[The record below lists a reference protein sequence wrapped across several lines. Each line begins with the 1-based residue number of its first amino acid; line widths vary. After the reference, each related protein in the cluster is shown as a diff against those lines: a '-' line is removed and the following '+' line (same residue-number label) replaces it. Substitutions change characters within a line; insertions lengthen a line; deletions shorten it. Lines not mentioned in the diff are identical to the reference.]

1 MSTYQVNQIADWFL
15 ASIDREAGDTWGVKF
30 QVFLLLFFHPRF
42 VGWDRLAT
50 INSII
55 NPDFIARLPTITP
68 IAPSRK

>member
-42 VGWDRLAT
+42 VGWDRC
-50 INSII
+50 
-55 NPDFIARLPTITP
+55 RQ
-68 IAPSRK
+68 